1 MNILLICGHG
11 AGDPGACAFNYQEAT
26 LVREIAPKLKNIL
39 SKYANVSVFD
49 TSKNMYKYLKAGNT
63 FNFKKYDY
71 VFEIHFNAAAQDF
84 KGNGKTTGT
93 EIHVHTSE
101 KGTTVETAIVNN
113 IAALGF
119 KNRGVKT
126 RSDLQNMNVCKKR
139 QGVSYALIETCFI
152 DDLDDIKLYMSK
164 KDAVITAIANGIISG
179 FGLGKKTKE
188 EKTQTIQELTT
199 PNDIVWELSQR
210 IEITNVPK
218 AVSDLTKA
226 MNENSSCY
234 WMLKK
239 IANKR

>member
-1 MNILLICGHG
+1 MN
-11 AGDPGACAFNYQEAT
+11 
-26 LVREIAPKLKNIL
+26 
-39 SKYANVSVFD
+39 
-49 TSKNMYKYLKAGNT
+49 KNMYKFLKAGNT
-63 FNFKKYDY
+63 FNFKNYDY

-93 EIHVHTSE
+93 EILAHTSE

-139 QGVSYALIETCFI
+139 QGVSYALLETCFI

-179 FGLGKKTKE
+179 FGLGKETKE
-188 EKTQTIQELTT
+188 EKAKPIQELTT
-199 PNDIVWELSQR
+199 PNDIVWELSER
-210 IEITNVPK
+210 GIITNK
-218 AVSDLTKA
+218 GLWLDKL
-226 MNENSSCY
+226 NEDENAY
-234 WMLKK
+234 WLARKCVNYIRGIK
-239 IANKR
+239 QC

>member
-1 MNILLICGHG
+1 MNILLIAGHG
-11 AGDPGACAFNYQEAT
+11 QGDPGAVGNGYKEAE
-26 LVREIAPKLKNIL
+26 LVREIATTLKSKL
-39 SKYANVSVFD
+39 SAYANVDLFD

-93 EIHVHTSE
+93 EILVHISE
-101 KGTTVETAIVNN
+101 TVRKVETAIVNN

-119 KNRGVKT
+119 KNRDVKT

-139 QGVSYALIETCFI
+139 QGVSYALLETCFI

-179 FGLGKKTKE
+179 FGLGKESKE
-188 EKTQTIQELTT
+188 EPIQELTT

-226 MNENSSCY
+226 MDENSSCY
-234 WMLKK
+234 WMLRK

>member
-1 MNILLICGHG
+1 MNILLIAGHG
-11 AGDPGACAFNYQEAT
+11 QGDPGAVGNGYKEAE
-26 LVREIAPKLKNIL
+26 LVREIATSLKSKL
-39 SKYANVSVFD
+39 SAYANVDLFD

-63 FNFKKYDY
+63 FNFKNYDY

-101 KGTTVETAIVNN
+101 KGTTVEKAIVNN
-113 IAALGF
+113 ISALGF
-119 KNRGVKT
+119 KSRGVKT

-139 QGVSYALIETCFI
+139 QGVSYALLETCFI
-152 DDLDDIKLYMSK
+152 DDKDDMKLYSAK

-179 FGLGKKTKE
+179 FNLGIVSTEKKAEPIK
-188 EKTQTIQELTT
+188 ELTT

-226 MNENSSCY
+226 MDENSSCY